1 MSSLQPV
8 WSPTAHR
15 SVLQPVCL
23 PCTLVCAPYSPYV
36 LLTALCVLPVALCV
50 GYTAG
55 ECSIQPPLCT
65 YSHCL
70 LPKPCVC
77 FLQPVCVC
85 SLHPVFRTPCVCVP
99 CTVCVFPTTCV
110 CSVHP
115 VSAHTALCVVCTAA
129 GILPTPCVWFVH
141 LVCAPYS
148 PLCSFCS
155 PLCSPYS
162 RCVFPTTMCSPYRL
176 CEHPTPHFSPYFS
189 FVLLTALCVLPT
201 ASMLSAQP
209 VCAPHSL
216 CALSATFVH
225 AARGSACAPCNPLL
239 ASTIHEFLPTAHEFL
254 PTAAVPVPYS
264 LCCSLEHC
272 VMPTAHVWSTQLVL
286 LPTAPISSYSPSVVL
301 AAPCLLPAAHSCSLQ
316 PVSLH
321 GPCASCN
328 HCALPAHPCV
338 LLSS

>member
-1 MSSLQPV
+1 MSAPYNHLQP
-8 WSPTAHR
+8 
-15 SVLQPVCL
+15 
-23 PCTLVCAPYSPYV
+23 
-36 LLTALCVLPVALCV
+36 LPVAYTLCV
-50 GYTAG
+50 FPTT
-55 ECSIQPPLCT
+55 CVCVFPT
-65 YSHCL
+65 
-70 LPKPCVC
+70 PCV
-77 FLQPVCVC
+77 PYTVCVC
-85 SLHPVFRTPCVCVP
+85 PY
-99 CTVCVFPTTCV
+99 TVCVFPTTCV

-129 GILPTPCVWFVH
+129 SILPTPCVWFVH

-162 RCVFPTTMCSPYRL
+162 RYVFPTTMCSPYRL
-176 CEHPTPHFSPYFS
+176 GEHPTPRFSPYFS

-216 CALSATFVH
+216 CALSATFVP
-225 AARGSACAPCNPLL
+225 AAHGSACAPCNLLL
-239 ASTIHEFLPTAHEFL
+239 ASTIHEFL

-272 VMPTAHVWSTQLVL
+272 VMPTAHVWSTQLLL

-301 AAPCLLPAAHSCSLQ
+301 AAPCLLPAAHPCSLQ

-321 GPCASCN
+321 GPCASCS
-328 HCALPAHPCV
+328 HCVLPAHPCV
-338 LLSS
+338 LLSSRGTAVSFPCLSQTGQDRRSCGDGKSHQGARWVSFLSLLSL